1 MAALT
6 DKAIRIEELGGS
18 NDLPIKAATKIY
30 EGAAV
35 GIDSADGYSRGLV
48 AGDRFGGF
56 ATETVDNTG
65 AAGAKEINVDAPN
78 NNKRLALDVASA
90 VITDVG
96 LSVYASDE
104 DAFTMTSTSNT
115 LIGTAIR
122 FVAAGK
128 LVVQI

>member
-1 MAALT
+1 MAVLT
-6 DKAIRIEELGGS
+6 DKAIRVEELGDS
-18 NDLPIKAATKIY
+18 NDLPIKTATKIY

-35 GIDSADGYSRGLV
+35 GIEIATGYARGLV

-65 AAGAKEINVDAPN
+65 ADGAKSINVDHS
-78 NNKRLALDVASA
+78 NKRVELAVASA

-96 LSVYASDE
+96 LPVYASDE
-104 DAFTMTSTSNT
+104 NAFTMTSTANT

-122 FVAAGK
+122 FVSAGV
-128 LVVQI
+128 LVVEY